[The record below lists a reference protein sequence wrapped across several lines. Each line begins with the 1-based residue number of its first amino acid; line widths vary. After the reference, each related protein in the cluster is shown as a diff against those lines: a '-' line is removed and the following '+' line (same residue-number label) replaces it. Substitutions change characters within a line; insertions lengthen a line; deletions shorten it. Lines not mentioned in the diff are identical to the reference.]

1 MKSDEIKR
9 TNFFTLSYK
18 LGACTPLDPNF
29 KAGSGSLTQNIADPD
44 PVPKS
49 GTDPA
54 IPTQISKSD
63 NILHIL
69 HKQIT
74 VRLL

>member
-9 TNFFTLSYK
+9 TNSVTLSYK
-18 LGACTPLDPNF
+18 LGACTLLDPNF
-29 KAGSGSLTQNIADPD
+29 KAGSGSQNIADPD

-54 IPTQISKSD
+54 TPTLISKSGET
-63 NILHIL
+63 LHIL
-69 HKQIT
+69 HQQIT